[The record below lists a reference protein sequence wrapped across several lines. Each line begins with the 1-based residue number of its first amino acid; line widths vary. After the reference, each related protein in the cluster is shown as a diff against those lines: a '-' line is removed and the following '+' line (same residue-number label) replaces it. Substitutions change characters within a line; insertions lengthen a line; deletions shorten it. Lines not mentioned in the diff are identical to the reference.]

1 MRYEGTIYRPPCE
14 RHSYLLQVTVR
25 CSHNGCTFCHMYKDK
40 RFHVR
45 PLADI

>member
-1 MRYEGTIYRPPCE
+1 MRYEGTIYRSPGE
-14 RHSYLLQVTVR
+14 RYSYLLQVTVG